1 MQQLRARTQSPD
13 DSSQRARSLASSA
26 SNHDKPPEGPLT
38 LSSHP
43 LTTAQAD
50 IKLGWGAVLL
60 SPTASPTAALAALRR
75 RTAAGV
81 ADAAADAGV
90 LAETAGTV
98 RAATMKLRV
107 QQEQQLWRRH
117 LLTSGAYEKA
127 ASALDSAVAEAA
139 RSAAARAGMAS
150 EEGLVEQARFVDA
163 LKLQGADSYA
173 LDDSRKSGDETS
185 YAAEAAGVV
194 RLTGQYSGAC
204 LAYVALLHVD
214 GCVLCLSERRAALD
228 GWEEFRTSSGA

>member
-1 MQQLRARTQSPD
+1 VQQSRARTQPPA
-13 DSSQRARSLASSA
+13 DSSHLARSLRDSASSH
-26 SNHDKPPEGPLT
+26 NKPPS

-43 LTTAQAD
+43 LTAAQAD

-60 SPTASPTAALAALRR
+60 SPTASPTSALATLRQ

-117 LLTSGAYEKA
+117 LLASGAYEKV
-127 ASALDSAVAEAA
+127 SV
-139 RSAAARAGMAS
+139 
-150 EEGLVEQARFVDA
+150 
-163 LKLQGADSYA
+163 
-173 LDDSRKSGDETS
+173 
-185 YAAEAAGVV
+185 
-194 RLTGQYSGAC
+194 
-204 LAYVALLHVD
+204 
-214 GCVLCLSERRAALD
+214 
-228 GWEEFRTSSGA
+228 